1 MAKTR
6 TGAQERRQRER
17 EQHRQE
23 MIEAAVDL
31 FAAKGYFGTRIEE
44 VAERAT
50 FSRSAIYLHFP
61 RGKEELYAAVL
72 TTAVQA
78 RTESVREALEHAD
91 PEDVDVA
98 VVWGALTRFY
108 DLHPNY
114 MKLIG
119 SLSYEDIRNAVPRSA
134 LEDVTNEGTKTFQLI
149 DRALRRT
156 WRPDG
161 GGKALPKLHLAWT
174 VWSAFLGTIQ
184 FGESLTHVG
193 HTEDIHG
200 LLDSTLRVL
209 RHNFD

>member
-1 MAKTR
+1 
-6 TGAQERRQRER
+6 
-17 EQHRQE
+17 

-61 RGKEELYAAVL
+61 GGKEELYAAVL

-78 RTESVREALEHAD
+78 RTESVRDALEHAD
-91 PEDVDVA
+91 PDDVDVA

-108 DLHPNY
+108 DAHPNY

-119 SLSYEDIRNAVPRSA
+119 SLSYEDIRNAVPRNA
-134 LEDVTNEGTKTFQLI
+134 LEEVTNEGTKTFQLI
-149 DRALRRT
+149 DHALRRT
-156 WRPDG
+156 WQP
-161 GGKALPKLHLAWT
+161 KPLPKLHLAWT

-193 HTEDIHG
+193 HTEDIHR
-200 LLDSTLRVL
+200 LLESTLQVL
-209 RHNFD
+209 RHTFDGTPTAPLPAARRTR

>member
-44 VAERAT
+44 VAERAA

-61 RGKEELYAAVL
+61 GGKEELYAAVL

-91 PEDVDVA
+91 PDDVDVA

-119 SLSYEDIRNAVPRSA
+119 SLSYEDIRNAVPRGA
-134 LEDVTNEGTKTFQLI
+134 LEEVTNEGTKTFQLI
-149 DRALRRT
+149 DRALRRPT
-156 WRPDG
+156 G
-161 GGKALPKLHLAWT
+161 AGKPLPKLHLAWT
-174 VWSAFLGTIQ
+174 VWSALLGTVQ
-184 FGESLTHVG
+184 FGESLAHVG
-193 HTEDIHG
+193 HAEDIHG
-200 LLDSTLRVL
+200 LLESTLHVL
-209 RHNFD
+209 RHDFD